1 MAEWFEELDPA
12 LWLPEEE
19 LALEHAHFIISA
31 LCLRRGMAVLDCPCG
46 DGRLSE
52 PLARHGCRITG
63 VDLSGEFI
71 HAAMERFA
79 SSRLA
84 GRFIQM
90 DMRQID
96 FADEFDAVVNFAGSF
111 GYFEHKQNV
120 DLVHRYARALRH
132 GGRLIVDQPN
142 RQFVLRNLRPRVQ
155 TGNIIAFNK
164 WNPKT
169 SQLTAKWLAA
179 GRRSGVTMANNACR
193 RSTLRVRLYTLGES
207 RRMFESA
214 GLRFQTAYGRTD
226 GSPYTTS
233 SRRLIVVAR
242 KM

>member
-1 MAEWFEELDPA
+1 MGEWFEELDPV

-19 LALEHAHFIISA
+19 LALEHAHFIIRA
-31 LCLRRGMAVLDCPCG
+31 LDLRKGMAVLDCPCG

-52 PLARHGCRITG
+52 PLAHHGCHIIG

-71 HAAMERFA
+71 HAAKKRFA
-79 SSRLA
+79 SERLA

-96 FADEFDAVVNFAGSF
+96 FTDEFDAVVNFAGSF

-120 DLVHRYARALRH
+120 DLLHRYARALRH
-132 GGRLIVDQPN
+132 GGRLLIDQPN
-142 RQFVLRNLRPRVQ
+142 RQFVLRNLRTRVQ

-169 SQLTAKWLAA
+169 SQLTARWLVA
-179 GRRSGVTMANNACR
+179 GRHTSGTRTSQTSR
-193 RSTLRVRLYTLGES
+193 RSTIRIRLYTLGEFC
-207 RRMFESA
+207 RMFESA
-214 GLRFQTAYGRTD
+214 GLRFQAAYGRTD
-226 GSPYTTS
+226 GSPYTAS
-233 SRRLIVVAR
+233 AQRLIIVAR
-242 KM
+242 KL